1 MQARDARF
9 IISAVRPEQFPR
21 EELPEFAF
29 LGRSNVGKSSLLNAL
44 VGQKG
49 LARVSATPGRT
60 QSVNF
65 FRVADKVLFVDLPG
79 YGYARVPRGIRD
91 TWRDLVEAYLTSRT
105 RLVLCFLLLDARR
118 GWMESD
124 LQLKDWL
131 DARELPYVVVATKF
145 DKLKTQS
152 ERLAGPARIRKQS
165 GNAGLILF
173 SAVTGQGVN
182 ELWQTILKTP
192 TKPS

>member
-1 MQARDARF
+1 M
-9 IISAVRPEQFPR
+9 
-21 EELPEFAF
+21 
-29 LGRSNVGKSSLLNAL
+29 NAL
-44 VGQKG
+44 AGQKG

-65 FRVADKVLFVDLPG
+65 FRMADKLLFVDLPG
-79 YGYARVPRGIRD
+79 YGYARVPRGIKD
-91 TWRDLVEAYLTSRT
+91 SWKDLVEAYLTSRT
-105 RLVLCFLLLDARR
+105 RLVLCFVLLDARR
-118 GWMESD
+118 GWMEKD
-124 LQLKDWL
+124 LELKEWL
-131 DARELPYVVVATKF
+131 EAHGRRFVVVATKY

-152 ERLAGPARIRKQS
+152 ERLTGPARIRKAS

-192 TKPS
+192 TQHP